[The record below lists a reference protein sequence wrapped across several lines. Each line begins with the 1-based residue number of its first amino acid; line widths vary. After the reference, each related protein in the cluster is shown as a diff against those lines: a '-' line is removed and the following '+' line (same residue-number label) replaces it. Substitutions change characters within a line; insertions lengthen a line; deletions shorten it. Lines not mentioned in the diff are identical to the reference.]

1 MLLYRPDCDTETRQD
16 DRRNSLSYNN
26 LTQVAEIKMG
36 DKFSLLLVLVY
47 KMMTTMVV
55 LTINT
60 NHMSNLGI

>member
-36 DKFSLLLVLVY
+36 DKFSLSLVLVY

>member
-47 KMMTTMVV
+47 KMMTTMAV